1 METSSRLWARFIMHQ
16 SSPKAA
22 AHDICKPYIAGP
34 SQRHKQ
40 KDQLQEEANN
50 KFFDGQTTHRNEQT

>member
-1 METSSRLWARFIMHQ
+1 MHQ

-50 KFFDGQTTHRNEQT
+50 KFFHGQTTHRNEQT

>member
-1 METSSRLWARFIMHQ
+1 MHQ

-34 SQRHKQ
+34 SQCHKQ
-40 KDQLQEEANN
+40 KDQLQEEAKQQILPRAN
-50 KFFDGQTTHRNEQT
+50 QSPQ